1 MCKKIID
8 LHQPER
14 VPIVIAVLLNWNR
27 SEYTISCVES
37 LLKSKVPPDSII
49 VVDNGSIDGSPELI
63 EKRYPSIELIRNNC
77 NLGFAAGSNQ
87 GIRRAIDDGA
97 DFVWVLNNDTLVD
110 PECLYELLEASRRF
124 PTGACFSGKIYLVNP
139 NNVIW
144 YAGGYR
150 HKLHLAPV
158 HWGEGKTENGK
169 QEETRVVSFL
179 SGCCMLFPRWAL
191 DSLGFFIEDYFT
203 YSEDNEWC
211 WRATS
216 AGAQLFYVPRAK
228 LWHHV
233 SASAEEDNK
242 ASGST
247 SITAESWFYRVRNH
261 LWTVRLWAK
270 PPIRK
275 YFALSTSVMVELKM
289 IALHLV
295 RKDYARARSICKGIY
310 HGICKPVPRWSFD
323 R

>member
-1 MCKKIID
+1 MCEKVGDNYKGG
-8 LHQPER
+8 R
-14 VPIVIAVLLNWNR
+14 VSTVIVVLLNWN
-27 SEYTISCVES
+27 SNEYTISCIES
-37 LLKSKVPPDSII
+37 LLSSRVRPSRII
-49 VVDNGSIDGSPELI
+49 VVDNGSADGSPEII
-63 EKRYPSIELIRNNC
+63 EKRYPFIELIRNNC

-87 GIRRAIDDGA
+87 GIRSAIDGGA

-110 PECLYELLEASRRF
+110 PECLAELLKASRRF
-124 PTGACFSGKIYLVNP
+124 PIGACFSGKIYRINP
-139 NNVIW
+139 KNVIW

-150 HKLHLAPV
+150 HWLHLAPI
-158 HWGEGKTENGK
+158 HRGEGQAENEK
-169 QEETRVVSFL
+169 QEETQAVSFL

-233 SASAEEDNK
+233 SASTEGDNK
-242 ASGST
+242 ASGLT

-270 PPIRK
+270 PSIRK
-275 YFALSTSVMVELKM
+275 YFALIISVVVELKM

-295 RKDYARARSICKGIY
+295 RRDFVRASSICKGIY
-310 HGICKPVPRWSFD
+310 HGLCKSVPR
-323 R
+323 